1 MTRSIIGLAIG
12 GFLTIVNV
20 FPAYSRF
27 VSKWE
32 NMKNRNEIAELLID
46 TVAEAGAL
54 KKSGPVIKST
64 SEALTF
70 SRFYKDGQV
79 HTLAVQQ
86 DDGESV
92 TGVDISAELGR
103 YDNNSFDVIKGM
115 AYGDVVKIIGSNHK
129 RISLKYAD
137 LLPSVAGTHHLA
149 IGINY
154 AEHGKET
161 GQIKPF
167 MFPKLL
173 NTDPAVHRLH
183 YTDGWLLD
191 HEVELGIVFP
201 SPVCSVADLEHM
213 MVGFLVVN
221 DFTDRAEL
229 MRKMDSQNVTSGK
242 GFPDAK
248 SKEGF
253 LPTGPYLVIPKD
265 WRAFVQ
271 DLHLQLSV
279 NGIVRQKGYAKDM
292 VWNIEKIVE
301 RSLSAKGKNDSY
313 YQDRRVKLFEGNCIP
328 ANSII
333 ITGTPSGVVFN
344 APTKGFIFGSVSKYI
359 FTGGFFNGKMHP
371 YILSDYLKKETKN
384 TRYLKPGDRI
394 ETSINYLGS
403 ITTSII
409 GNSPKA
415 KHQPVRISKLK

>member
-1 MTRSIIGLAIG
+1 MTRLFIGLAIG
-12 GFLTIVNV
+12 GFLTILNTY
-20 FPAYSRF
+20 PAFSSF
-27 VSKWE
+27 LPKWE
-32 NMKNRNEIAELLID
+32 KMKSHNEVAELLID
-46 TVAEAGAL
+46 TVAEAGTL
-54 KKSGPVIKST
+54 KKGGHIIKST

-70 SRFYKDGQV
+70 SRFNKDGRV

-86 DDGESV
+86 DDGRSIA
-92 TGVDISAELGR
+92 GIDISAELGR

-115 AYGDVVKIIGSNHK
+115 AYEEVVKTISNSHK
-129 RISLKYAD
+129 RISLRYAD

-161 GQIKPF
+161 GQVKPF

-173 NTDPAVHRLH
+173 STDPAVHRLH

-201 SPVCSVADLEHM
+201 SPVRSVSDLDRIM
-213 MVGFLVVN
+213 IGFLVVN

-229 MRKMDSQNVTSGK
+229 MRKMDSQNVTGGK

-248 SKEGF
+248 SKKGF
-253 LPTGPYLVIPKD
+253 LPTGPYMVIPKD
-265 WRAFVQ
+265 WRAFVKE
-271 DLHLQLSV
+271 LHLQLSV
-279 NGIVRQKGYAKDM
+279 NGVPRQNGYAKDM
-292 VWNIEKIVE
+292 VWNIETIVE

-313 YQDRRVKLFEGNCIP
+313 YQNRKIKLFEGDGIP

-333 ITGTPSGVVFN
+333 VTGTPAGVVFN
-344 APTKGFIFGSVSKYI
+344 APSKSFIFGSVTKYI
-359 FTGGFFNGKMHP
+359 FTGGFFSAKMHP
-371 YILSDYLKKETKN
+371 YILSDYLKKEMKN
-384 TRYLKPGDRI
+384 SRYLKPGDQV

-403 ITTSII
+403 IQTTVVEDSNKIEQRPAS
-409 GNSPKA
+409 NT
-415 KHQPVRISKLK
+415 KLK